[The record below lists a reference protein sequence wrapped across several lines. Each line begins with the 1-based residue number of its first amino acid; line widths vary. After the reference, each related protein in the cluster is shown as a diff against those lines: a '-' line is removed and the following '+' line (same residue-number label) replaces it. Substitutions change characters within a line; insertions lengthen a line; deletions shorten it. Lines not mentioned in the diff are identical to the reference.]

1 MKHKRFYKAHKQ
13 KAKREMKKIKVQ
25 SELDVKDIA
34 VRALKTFVQ
43 AFFAAL
49 AVSVAT
55 VSDQD
60 TAKIALVGAVAAGIS
75 AVMNTVKGLIR

>member
-1 MKHKRFYKAHKQ
+1 MMA
-13 KAKREMKKIKVQ
+13 KKIKVS
-25 SELDVKDIA
+25 SELDVKDIG

-49 AVSVAT
+49 AVSIAT

-60 TAKIALVGAVAAGIS
+60 TAKIALIGAVAAGIS
-75 AVMNTVKGLIR
+75 AVMNTIKGLVG